1 MATFLVD
8 NFLCIIEAAAALH
21 LAIEGCIRRLWR
33 VCARLRGLS
42 DLAFRNAV
50 ADAHDHR
57 KLIIDNAN
65 YSQELFSRDFRA
77 WTSRRSGAE
86 EPACDEGRGNSH
98 QCQMREKL
106 GDD

>member
-8 NFLCIIEAAAALH
+8 NFLCRIEAAAALH

-50 ADAHDHR
+50 ADAHDH
-57 KLIIDNAN
+57 
-65 YSQELFSRDFRA
+65 
-77 WTSRRSGAE
+77 
-86 EPACDEGRGNSH
+86 
-98 QCQMREKL
+98 
-106 GDD
+106 